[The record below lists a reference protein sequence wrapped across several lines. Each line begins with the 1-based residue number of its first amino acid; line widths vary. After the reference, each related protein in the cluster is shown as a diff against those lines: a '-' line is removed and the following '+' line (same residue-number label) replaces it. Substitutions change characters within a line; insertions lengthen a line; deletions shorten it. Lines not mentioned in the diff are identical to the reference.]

1 MSRSPEEIE
10 RDIEATRASLVATV
24 GEIERR
30 LTPGRIL
37 DDMLDGALNGRDRSD
52 FVELVRRHPIPV
64 ALVGAGLVWLLLS
77 GKRKP
82 RRAAAPPAPRD
93 EWTERLPPPAHAPIM
108 AEPDPL
114 ADPHPATRLHTG

>member
-37 DDMLDGALNGRDRSD
+37 DDMLEGALDGRDRHD
-52 FVELVRRHPIPV
+52 FIELVRKHPIPV

-77 GKRKP
+77 GRKKP
-82 RRAAAPPAPRD
+82 RRNAPAPPRD
-93 EWTERLPPPAHAPIM
+93 EWTERLPAPTHA
-108 AEPDPL
+108 ATYEPVSVD

>member
-1 MSRSPEEIE
+1 MSRSPAEIE
-10 RDIEATRASLVATV
+10 RDIEATRASLVNTV

-37 DDMLDGALNGRDRSD
+37 DNVLDGALNGRDRHD

-82 RRAAAPPAPRD
+82 RYAPPPPAD
-93 EWTERLPPPAHAPIM
+93 EWTERLPPPAHETIVL
-108 AEPDPL
+108 ERTT
-114 ADPHPATRLHTG
+114 DPHPATRLHTG

>member
-1 MSRSPEEIE
+1 MSRSPAEIE
-10 RDIEATRASLVATV
+10 REIEATRASLVTTV

-37 DDMLDGALNGRDRSD
+37 DDMLDGALNGRDWHD
-52 FVELVRRHPIPV
+52 FVELVRRHPIPA

-82 RRAAAPPAPRD
+82 RRAAPPPPAD
-93 EWTERLPPPAHAPIM
+93 EWTERLPPPTHAPIM
-108 AEPDPL
+108 GDPATEPY
-114 ADPHPATRLHTG
+114 PATRLHTG

>member
-1 MSRSPEEIE
+1 MSRSPAEIE
-10 RDIEATRASLVATV
+10 REIEATRASLVSTV
-24 GEIERR
+24 SEIERR

-37 DDMLDGALNGRDRSD
+37 DDMLDGALNGRDRHD

-77 GKRKP
+77 GKRKA
-82 RRAAAPPAPRD
+82 RRAAPPPPAD
-93 EWTERLPPPAHAPIM
+93 EWTERLPPPAYAPIM
-108 AEPDPL
+108 GEPA